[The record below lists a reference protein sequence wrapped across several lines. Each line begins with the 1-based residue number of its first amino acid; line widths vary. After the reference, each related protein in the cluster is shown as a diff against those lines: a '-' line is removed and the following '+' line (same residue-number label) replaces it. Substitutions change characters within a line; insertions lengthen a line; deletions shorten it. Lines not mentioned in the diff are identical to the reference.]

1 MEFDH
6 ESLAVSMPSPTSP
19 HLVAVWNPSYTS
31 TPMEAHLAVLQDHLR
46 AWRDG
51 RIVEDD
57 AYVWWG
63 KIRSENR
70 QQGVPDA
77 KITALQALD
86 AELEADPERELQLY
100 LTDYRSLYVGQVD
113 EVSWE
118 DESAEDPGHVPG
130 YYQKDGRLCDCW
142 FRLRDLRRL
151 VSDDTLAVIAELK
164 LLRNTG
170 YHDRPVSLYG
180 GMVDLPLLVTRPDGK
195 LFFDAAA
202 RAPLAAGQRWVEFDA
217 EQAGAG
223 AMQKELRENLFGDA
237 AWAALDPVTR
247 TFVATAEKVFRD
259 HRNDESFDFQAVLG
273 PLAKAVEAEVNA
285 RLRAA
290 LRKAPDE
297 ARLANL
303 GDRTVDLREHPALSL
318 GQLARAMGGEAK
330 LNRFLAGTFTDPW
343 FANQLPAILDAL
355 AEARNPGAH
364 NARVSRDVARQ
375 WRDRLLGVGC
385 QGLLVELTRVRL
397 KG

>member
-1 MEFDH
+1 
-6 ESLAVSMPSPTSP
+6 
-19 HLVAVWNPSYTS
+19 
-31 TPMEAHLAVLQDHLR
+31 MEAHLAVLQDHLR